1 MAHDATRLLK
11 QLGAAIKTAALYPPS
26 HPGNAKAVDAFFNAL
41 QAYMGTEGPCCV
53 DVAKDSL
60 SVNGVMVEDRA
71 HANLAYALYSRKLT
85 RFNILPAATRPQLA
99 AFLAIVAMERT
110 RLEEAGGVARLMIKS
125 GVESIEV
132 TELAVDVG
140 EDAEILGLHAFFCL
154 LGRSRLSLSER
165 DQLLEILRLGPEPV
179 GMLLQ
184 NAYALAREAP
194 DGNTEEGRVR
204 QVLQVVRSLDRLI
217 LDEPFGERPSLFAHL
232 SEAIVL
238 LEKPLGPH
246 LARAMLLGAHED
258 VTVQVIADH
267 LTAEELATWM
277 FGALAEGNVLEQ
289 LAAALQRCAVD
300 REKTREM
307 LAIFEG
313 RLVRRGEGREGVADA
328 LWRAL
333 GSLPSRLRPDSPA
346 VEPKLA
352 QATVTDEELARYAE
366 QAGAID
372 EPASVRE
379 VIKTCVD
386 VLANEMDKEELV
398 DFADGLAGYL
408 VWLVEQREF
417 RLLRDVLT
425 KVRRIAATARGVRAE
440 VISGL
445 LESVTDGPLLGRLL
459 DALWQGRAT
468 AVEQEIGECVEAMA
482 DEMVGPLMQMLGT
495 EPRAGM
501 RAILCDLLV
510 RIGPGRVDELGS
522 FVTDSRWYLVRN
534 VASILGRLGAP
545 QGVPHLARLIRHW
558 DYRVRAQTVDALVNI
573 GTADAQALIVSF
585 LNDADQRIRL
595 RALRSLD
602 ARGMHVAIPALR
614 EMLDR
619 RDPFHRQFALRQAVI
634 EAVARLGARDALP
647 ALERLAR
654 AGLVFSRQGRELRRL
669 ARAAVS
675 IIEAG
680 DATAEERAS

>member
-26 HPGNAKAVDAFFNAL
+26 HPGNARAVDAFFNAL
-41 QAYMGTEGPCCV
+41 QAQMGTQGQCCV
-53 DVAKDSL
+53 DVGKDTL
-60 SVNGVMVEDRA
+60 AVDGAVVEDRA
-71 HANLAYALYSRKLT
+71 NANLAYALYSRKLT
-85 RFNILPAATRPQLA
+85 QFTILPTVTRPQLA
-99 AFLAIVAMERT
+99 AFLGIVAMERT
-110 RLEEAGGVARLMIKS
+110 KIEEAGGVAHLLLES
-125 GVESIEV
+125 GIEGIEV
-132 TELAVDVG
+132 TELSLEVD
-140 EDAEILGLHAFFCL
+140 EDAEILGINAFFSL
-154 LGRSRLSLSER
+154 LGRGRLSLDER
-165 DQLLEILRLGPEPV
+165 DRLIEILRAGREQI
-179 GMLLQ
+179 GKLLQ
-184 NAYALAREAP
+184 NTYALARESA
-194 DGNTEEGRVR
+194 DGNTEEGQVR

-217 LDEPFGERPSLFAHL
+217 LDEPFDERPSLYTNL

-238 LEKPLGPH
+238 LEKPLGPL

-258 VTVQVIADH
+258 VAVQVIADH
-267 LTAEELATWM
+267 LTAEELAAWM
-277 FGALAEGNVLEQ
+277 LSALAEGNIVEQ
-289 LAAALQRCAVD
+289 LATAVQRCALD
-300 REKTREM
+300 REKTRGM
-307 LAIFEG
+307 LALLEG
-313 RLVRRGEGREGVADA
+313 RLMRRGEGREGIADA

-333 GSLPSRLRPDSPA
+333 GSLPSRMRPDSPA
-346 VEPKLA
+346 VELKLA
-352 QATVTDEELARYAE
+352 QHAVTDEELARYAVE
-366 QAGAID
+366 AAAID

-386 VLANEMDKEELV
+386 VLANEMEREELV
-398 DFADGLAGYL
+398 DLADGLAGYL
-408 VWLVEQREF
+408 VWLVEHREF
-417 RLLRDVLT
+417 GLLRDLLT
-425 KVRRIAATARGVRAE
+425 RVKRIAATARGARAE

-445 LESVTDGPLLGRLL
+445 LQSVIDGPLLGQLL

-468 AVEQEIGECVEAMA
+468 ALEQEIGECVEAMG
-482 DEMVGPLMQMLGT
+482 DELVGPLMHVLGA

-510 RIGPGRVDELGS
+510 RIGPRRVDQVGS

-545 QGVPHLARLIRHW
+545 QGIPHLARLIHHW

-573 GTADAQALIVSF
+573 GSADAQALIVSF

-602 ARGMHVAIPALR
+602 ARGMQAAIPALTD
-614 EMLDR
+614 MLDR
-619 RDPFHRQFALRQAVI
+619 RDPFNRQFALRHAVI

-654 AGLVFSRQGRELRRL
+654 AGLVFSRQSRELRRL

-680 DATAEERAS
+680 DATAEEQAS